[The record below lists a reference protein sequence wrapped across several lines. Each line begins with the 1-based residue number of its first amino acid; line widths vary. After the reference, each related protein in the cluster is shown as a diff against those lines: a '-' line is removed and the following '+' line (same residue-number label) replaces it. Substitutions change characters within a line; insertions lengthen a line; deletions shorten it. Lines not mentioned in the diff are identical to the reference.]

1 MFSKRLNK
9 WKFQCPLNL
18 LIKCNFG
25 QLNSLLVA
33 HSDCQPTLG
42 TSLVVQ
48 CLLPLQRGM
57 GLIPGQG
64 TEILHDF
71 TVWPK
76 VSKIKWNGETKKK
89 ERKKTNFVVSFQV
102 TWQSFWRKWLYNI
115 SPKASNAAICSLCA
129 WQNTAGWECGKQ
141 LWMLCPWTGCW
152 RNTEKW
158 VHFAVVTVLT
168 SEFPPPSFKSQ
179 HQFGKWMLLLISSR
193 IIKLLNYY
201 VKLLYYK
208 C

>member
-64 TEILHDF
+64 PEILHDF

-89 ERKKTNFVVSFQV
+89 KKERKPTLLFLFKLLGRVFGESDFTTFPQKHLMLRFAHCVPGRTQQGGSAGSNF
-102 TWQSFWRKWLYNI
+102 
-115 SPKASNAAICSLCA
+115 
-129 WQNTAGWECGKQ
+129 
-141 LWMLCPWTGCW
+141 GCC
-152 RNTEKW
+152 
-158 VHFAVVTVLT
+158 VHGRDVEETQK
-168 SEFPPPSFKSQ
+168 SEFTLQ
-179 HQFGKWMLLLISSR
+179 LLL
-193 IIKLLNYY
+193 Y
-201 VKLLYYK
+201 
-208 C
+208 

>member
-9 WKFQCPLNL
+9 WKFQRPLNL

-25 QLNSLLVA
+25 QLNHLLVA
-33 HSDCQPTLG
+33 HSNCQPNLG

-48 CLLPLQRGM
+48 WLLPLQGGM

-64 TEILHDF
+64 TEILHAF
-71 TVWPK
+71 AVWPK
-76 VSKIKWNGETKKK
+76 VSKIKWTGGTHTK
-89 ERKKTNFVVSFQV
+89 KKTNFVVSFQV

-115 SPKASNAAICSLCA
+115 SSKASNTAICSLCA
-129 WQNTAGWECGKQ
+129 WQKRAGWECRKQ

-158 VHFAVVTVLT
+158 VHFAVVTVLI
-168 SEFPPPSFKSQ
+168 SEFPPLSFKKSASIW
-179 HQFGKWMLLLISSR
+179 KMDAVVNLIQ
-193 IIKLLNYY
+193 NY
-201 VKLLYYK
+201 
-208 C
+208 